1 MLILKSMVFKIKTTM
16 TKETLKIFLII
27 DLVVIFLYLL
37 FGELTWLLNTQV
49 ALISSLLV
57 TIGSYMGYKKNILA
71 RAEDHIND
79 DDNYDEVDKMDD
91 QYDLYSPEA
100 EQLDITEP
108 NKEEIQEAMK
118 PIKQNHFA
126 NFKSGF
132 SGMASF
138 YRLFGYI
145 FLIIGFFYLNNNGYL
160 HVYSYII
167 GFLIVPISALIVGV
181 VTRKDN

>member
-1 MLILKSMVFKIKTTM
+1 MTKQTFKIFA
-16 TKETLKIFLII
+16 IINLI
-27 DLVVIFLYLL
+27 VIVLYLI
-37 FGELTWLLNTQV
+37 FGELIWLLNTQV

-57 TIGSYMGYKKNILA
+57 TIGSYLGYKRNIQA
-71 RAEDHIND
+71 RAIEHINN

-91 QYDLYSPEA
+91 KYDLYSPEI
-100 EQLDITEP
+100 EQIEVTEAT
-108 NKEEIQEAMK
+108 KEEIQDAMK

-160 HVYSYII
+160 HVYSYIT
-167 GFLIVPISALIVGV
+167 GFIIVPISALVTGI
-181 VTRKDN
+181 VTRKEN